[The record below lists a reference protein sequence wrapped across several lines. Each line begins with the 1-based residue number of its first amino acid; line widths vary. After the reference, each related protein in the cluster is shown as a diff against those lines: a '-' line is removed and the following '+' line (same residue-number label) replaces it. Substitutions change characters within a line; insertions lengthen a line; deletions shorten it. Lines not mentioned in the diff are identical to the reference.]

1 MTSSPSLS
9 PLPWVFALDPGSATP
24 VYLQVAQGLTS
35 RIESGVLEG
44 GAALP
49 SERELAAELGV
60 SRVTVRQALTLLA
73 QQGTVTR
80 RHGSGTFV
88 NPPAR
93 ERAERPLGQLT
104 GFSEDVR
111 SRGQVPGA
119 RVLGFE
125 CTRPTPQETM
135 TLALSPSEKVYRV
148 RRLRTADGEPL
159 AVEESVLPAA
169 RLGPLNEREVTDTS
183 LYALLAARDLSP
195 VRAVRHLRAVNAAG
209 QLAGWLGVPVGAAL
223 LATERVSWTAGGHPI
238 EHAHAHYRGDRYDFV
253 MELQAGE
260 DA

>member
-1 MTSSPSLS
+1 M
-9 PLPWVFALDPGSATP
+9 
-24 VYLQVAQGLTS
+24 YLQVAQGLIARITS
-35 RIESGVLEG
+35 GALEG
-44 GAALP
+44 GRALP

-73 QQGTVTR
+73 QQGAVTR

-88 NPPAR
+88 NPPAQ

-111 SRGQVPGA
+111 SRGREPGA
-119 RVLGFE
+119 RVLAFE

-135 TLALSPSEKVYRV
+135 TLALSPTEKVYRL

-159 AVEESVLPAA
+159 AVEESVLPAS
-169 RLGPLNEREVTDTS
+169 RTGPIETAEVTDAS
-183 LYALLAARDLSP
+183 LYALLAARGLSP
-195 VRAVRHLRAVNAAG
+195 VRAVRHLRAVNATPE
-209 QLAGWLGVPVGAAL
+209 LAGWLGVSPGAAL
-223 LATERVSWTAGGHPI
+223 LATERVSWTAGGQAV

-253 MELQAGE
+253 MELHAGE
-260 DA
+260 GP